1 MDGVFMNLSPAYQA
15 PKFKVGDI
23 VTNGCQVHI
32 IARAGAQYALGNR
45 QAYEYVGGGW
55 DYEPTVTGLNDVAAV
70 LSAGR
75 KIDAIKLYREKTGV
89 GLKEA
94 KDACETI
101 GALIAKPESKFKVGD
116 RVKLTGLGYVRD
128 TGTVYEVSGERFRAR
143 WDNGNGWYTWFNEA
157 DATLAKTG
165 SFIVAVFE
173 RGKYRPNAN
182 PFIHTDE
189 AAAIAEAER
198 LSRKHQGQKFG
209 TFALIADS
217 ETPPNVTK
225 TVRA

>member
-23 VTNGCQVHI
+23 VTNTCRVHT
-32 IARAGAQYALGNR
+32 IARVGSPYAIGNT
-45 QAYEYVGGGW
+45 QAYEYVGGGF
-55 DYEPTVTGLNDVAAV
+55 DYETSLTGLNDVAAV

-94 KDACETI
+94 KDACEAI
-101 GALIAKPESKFKVGD
+101 GALITKPEPKFKVGD
-116 RVKLTGLGYVRD
+116 KVTSRTTPAAGIGTIEAVVSNQRYSVRFSTWYGLCQ
-128 TGTVYEVSGERFRAR
+128 EI
-143 WDNGNGWYTWFNEA
+143 EA
-157 DATLAKTG
+157 ELLHAKTG